1 MLEVYS
7 LDNIFSPP
15 LQLLIG
21 FIDSAKLS
29 CILILYKQDYGWNMV
44 TIDDWSSAN
53 KMEHALFEQIR
64 SNEQEHISV
73 VFSICRNNVSSVSSS
88 IKENKKI
95 HINLL
100 PAWQRNFWESDLIIR
115 KLLIKI
121 LMEHKISMKVTQKA
135 QLAPRLWALNLG
147 KRMCS

>member
-1 MLEVYS
+1 
-7 LDNIFSPP
+7 
-15 LQLLIG
+15 
-21 FIDSAKLS
+21 
-29 CILILYKQDYGWNMV
+29 MV

-73 VFSICRNNVSSVSSS
+73 VFSICHNNVSSVSSS

-100 PAWQRNFWESDLIIR
+100 PAWQRNF
-115 KLLIKI
+115 
-121 LMEHKISMKVTQKA
+121 
-135 QLAPRLWALNLG
+135 
-147 KRMCS
+147 